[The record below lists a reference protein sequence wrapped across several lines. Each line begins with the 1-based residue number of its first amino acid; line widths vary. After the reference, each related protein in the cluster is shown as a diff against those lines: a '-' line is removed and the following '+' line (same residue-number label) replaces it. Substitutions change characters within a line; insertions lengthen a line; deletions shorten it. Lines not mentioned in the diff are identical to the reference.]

1 MGKLI
6 ITEQERQDVL
16 SKYNDEN
23 TSKEVLIYLRRHFM
37 TYTYPS
43 IPDQVMISI
52 NDKLYPVHNNK
63 KFVKNRIYDIS
74 KEVFNNIDDAIL
86 RKTIKNFLDY
96 L

>member
-23 TSKEVLIYLRRHFM
+23 TSKEVLIYLRRHFV
-37 TYTYPS
+37 TYTYPT
-43 IPDQVMISI
+43 IPEQVMISI

-63 KFVKNRIYDIS
+63 KFVKNRIDINLYS
-74 KEVFNNIDDAIL
+74 LSVFFALFNE
-86 RKTIKNFLDY
+86 FF
-96 L
+96 